1 MLITGYGLWKNT
13 LLVTIDIYWSPDELD
28 FMIAH
33 KTKLIF
39 YLYGTVERINVRG
52 DIPCNQVMQIN

>member
-1 MLITGYGLWKNT
+1 MKEHIACNYRYIL
-13 LLVTIDIYWSPDELD
+13 SPDELD

-39 YLYGTVERINVRG
+39 YLYGTVEKINVRG